1 MKTRKI
7 FGLMFI
13 VLAAIFTSC
22 SDNDSVVAAT
32 GLDVTKDNESVTQ
45 LDFNQAEAQVM
56 LGVNTNG
63 EWTATVPEADTAWL
77 KITPHAGPG
86 WEYADSTATN
96 TNNYIKVTVTG
107 NDSEQ
112 RSSAITVTAGKYS
125 KVITVNQ
132 KGIARDPGDNF
143 MSAWQLRDSLHMGYN
158 LGNTL
163 ESNPS
168 GSWWDP
174 STKTV
179 SDWETAW
186 GQPVTT
192 QEMIDSIVAKGFNII
207 RVPVTWGPHLD
218 ANNNID
224 EAWMNRVEEVVNYV
238 LKDNAYCIIN
248 VMHDTG
254 AGGAWLYADMDKYP
268 EQTAKYQAIWRQIAN
283 RFKDYGDHLIFE
295 SFNEIL
301 DKNYSWSAPAP
312 GSGAYTAINKLQQD
326 FVNTVRATGGNN
338 EYRNLAITTYAATG
352 NKNSSNNGDPLA
364 ELQLPTDVHPSHI
377 YLTIHSYD
385 PYNFCNYNAGK
396 NADGK
401 EYDYN
406 IYVWD
411 SQCEED
417 VSTVINRVDARAAQL
432 GIPYIFGEFGA
443 IDNKKSMDERVKY
456 ANYVA
461 SQFKDHH
468 TTGLWWMG
476 LFDRNT
482 MTWTEPRI
490 VNALKTSF
498 GF

>member
-1 MKTRKI
+1 M
-7 FGLMFI
+7 
-13 VLAAIFTSC
+13 
-22 SDNDSVVAAT
+22 
-32 GLDVTKDNESVTQ
+32 
-45 LDFNQAEAQVM
+45 
-56 LGVNTNG
+56 
-63 EWTATVPEADTAWL
+63 
-77 KITPHAGPG
+77 
-86 WEYADSTATN
+86 
-96 TNNYIKVTVTG
+96 
-107 NDSEQ
+107 
-112 RSSAITVTAGKYS
+112 
-125 KVITVNQ
+125 
-132 KGIARDPGDNF
+132 
-143 MSAWQLRDSLHMGYN
+143 
-158 LGNTL
+158 
-163 ESNPS
+163 
-168 GSWWDP
+168 
-174 STKTV
+174 
-179 SDWETAW
+179 
-186 GQPVTT
+186 
-192 QEMIDSIVAKGFNII
+192 
-207 RVPVTWGPHLD
+207 
-218 ANNNID
+218 
-224 EAWMNRVEEVVNYV
+224 
-238 LKDNAYCIIN
+238 
-248 VMHDTG
+248 
-254 AGGAWLYADMDKYP
+254 
-268 EQTAKYQAIWRQIAN
+268 
-283 RFKDYGDHLIFE
+283 
-295 SFNEIL
+295 
-301 DKNYSWSAPAP
+301 
-312 GSGAYTAINKLQQD
+312 
-326 FVNTVRATGGNN
+326 RATGGNN

-352 NKNSSNNGDPLA
+352 NKNNSNNGDPLA